1 MNKDVKIYIAGHTGL
16 VGSAILRALKARNFH
31 NIVTRELE
39 ELDLRNQQAVE
50 DFFKAEQPEFVFL
63 AAAKVGG
70 ILANSTRKAEFFYDN
85 IMIAVNVINAACK
98 HKVKKLLNLGSS
110 CIYPKLASQPLK
122 EEYLLSDYLETTN
135 EAYAIAKI
143 AAIKMCKYYNDQY
156 GTEFISVM
164 PTNLYGPHDN
174 FNLET
179 SHVLPALIRKI
190 FEAKQN
196 NTTVTLWGDG
206 SPMREFLFV
215 EDLADAVIFLMENR
229 SYKEIG
235 DFVNIGTGKDI
246 SIKDLSLLIGSI
258 IGYEGEFIW
267 DTEKPNGT
275 PKKLLDLSRL
285 KSLGWEAKTSL
296 KDGIKK
302 TIEWYK
308 KNYVRHI

>member
-1 MNKDVKIYIAGHTGL
+1 MNKNGKIYIAGHTGL
-16 VGSAILRALKARNFH
+16 VGSAISRALKARDYH

-70 ILANSTRKAEFFYDN
+70 IFANSTKKAEFFYDN
-85 IMIAVNVINAACK
+85 IMIAVNVINAAYTFR
-98 HKVKKLLNLGSS
+98 VKKLLNLGSS
-110 CIYPKLASQPLK
+110 CIYPKLAPQPLK

-196 NTTVTLWGDG
+196 NTPVTLWGDG

-215 EDLADAVIFLMENR
+215 EDLADAVVFLMENR
-229 SYKEIG
+229 DIKEIG
-235 DFVNIGTGKDI
+235 EFVNIGTGKDI
-246 SIKDLSLLIGSI
+246 SIKDLAELIASI

-302 TIEWYK
+302 TIEWY
-308 KNYVRHI
+308 RRSLS